1 MKAVTTM
8 EADYDDGSC
17 ETLAVFGC
25 MDDEALNYDPE
36 ANVDTG
42 DCIEVVLDCMD
53 PSAFNYNELAN
64 TPDEDACL
72 YDAGC
77 ATGPGQP
84 YWLNDQCYAWVIE
97 VDPYCCESDWDA
109 VCVEQ
114 YDYCSNQVSS
124 VDVAVQSLI
133 HFYPNP
139 TSRFVRVQAPLGTIV
154 TVVDASGRK
163 IPLSDTR
170 NIELPTPGI
179 YVLIANYKGRIKRE
193 TIVRQ

>member
-1 MKAVTTM
+1 V
-8 EADYDDGSC
+8 
-17 ETLAVFGC
+17 
-25 MDDEALNYDPE
+25 
-36 ANVDTG
+36 
-42 DCIEVVLDCMD
+42 
-53 PSAFNYNELAN
+53 SA
-64 TPDEDACL
+64 
-72 YDAGC
+72 
-77 ATGPGQP
+77 
-84 YWLNDQCYAWVIE
+84 
-97 VDPYCCESDWDA
+97 
-109 VCVEQ
+109 
-114 YDYCSNQVSS
+114 

-163 IPLSDTR
+163 ITLSDTR